1 MPTLT
6 PEQLAVRDRILS
18 HFTCGSRT
26 PLTLGGYAGTG
37 KTTILATLQDLFP
50 ISRLGFLTPT
60 GKAAE
65 VQRRKGIPAQ
75 TIHSTIYDY
84 VRLEDG
90 SFSSTLRQEL
100 PFDALVCDEASMIS
114 SILDRD
120 LRSFHLPIL
129 YVGDHGQLE
138 PIDSSGFNLMASPA
152 LRLETIHRQALDSPI
167 TRLAHHVRTGGSP
180 STFKHDSLTDPRLTI
195 HTGPLPPSI
204 LSGSSQLICGYNK
217 TRTALNAM
225 IRTSLG
231 HTALLVPD
239 ERVIIL
245 RNNQEHNVFNGMCG
259 RIVSRSPLNPRPPY
273 TTVSF
278 LPDGSTTPLSLPIY
292 VPTISDGEIPQK
304 LPFTPSGLRFRDICF
319 LTYSYALTC
328 HKSQGSEW
336 PSVSVISEPS
346 SLWSHSRWLY
356 TAITR
361 ASSTLT
367 LHH

>member
-1 MPTLT
+1 MNLT
-6 PEQLAVRDRILS
+6 PEQLTVQRACLAHLS
-18 HFTCGSRT
+18 SRSPT

-37 KTTILATLQDLFP
+37 KTTILSTLQEALP
-50 ISRLGFLTPT
+50 HLSLGFLTPT

-84 VRLEDG
+84 IRLEDG
-90 SFSSTLRQEL
+90 TFSSTLRKEL

-114 SILDRD
+114 STLDRD
-120 LRSFHLPIL
+120 LRSFNLPIL

-138 PIDSSGFNLMASPA
+138 PVDSSGFNLMASPR

-167 TRLAHHVRTGGSP
+167 TRLAHHVRTGNPP
-180 STFKHDSLTDPRLTI
+180 SSFSHDSLSDSRLTL
-195 HTGPLPPSI
+195 HTGSLPPSI
-204 LSGSSQLICGYNK
+204 LTGSSQVICGYNK
-217 TRTALNAM
+217 TRVSLNSM
-225 IRTSLG
+225 IRQSLG
-231 HTALLVPD
+231 HTSLLVPS

-245 RNNQEHNVFNGMCG
+245 RNNQEHGVFNGMCG
-259 RIVSRSPLNPRPPY
+259 TILSPSPLNPRSAY

-292 VPTISDGEIPQK
+292 VPTISTGEIPQK
-304 LPFTPSGLRFRDICF
+304 LPSTPSPLTFRDICF